1 MGIRELY
8 ADGRERLCDLALTL
22 GPEDA
27 ELPVPACPGWTVKDV
42 FSHVSGVCSDVLAGR
57 LHGVATDP
65 WTAAQVSARAAAALP
80 EVIAEWR
87 SSAEAFDALL
97 NDDAPRQLIVDL
109 WTHEQDIRGALGV
122 RGGRDSAQV
131 VYAVG
136 AMAAAFGDG
145 WGDRPL
151 VRFVGESGSWDLGS
165 PGSLDEPA
173 ATLRAS
179 DFELVRA
186 FVGRRSRSQFLA
198 LGWEGDGS
206 PFVDHLHAFPYPSAD
221 LVE

>member
-42 FSHVSGVCSDVLAGR
+42 FSHVSGVCGDVLAGR
-57 LHGVATDP
+57 LDGVATDP

-87 SSAEAFDALL
+87 SSAAAFDALL

-131 VYAVG
+131 VFAV
-136 AMAAAFGDG
+136 
-145 WGDRPL
+145 
-151 VRFVGESGSWDLGS
+151 VRIVGNSGSWDLGS